1 MLTENFSINEF
12 HCKDGTP
19 VPSELFANIKELAE
33 NLQKI
38 RDFIGIPILI
48 LSAYRSPKHNKK
60 VGGAKN
66 SQHLQGKAADLKTKL
81 KPKDLYNIILDLIDK
96 GVIKEG
102 GVGLYD
108 TFVHYDIRGV
118 KARWQG

>member
-33 NLQKI
+33 NLQVI

-81 KPKDLYNIILDLIDK
+81 KPKDLYNIISDLIDK
-96 GVIKEG
+96 GLVKQG
-102 GVGLYD
+102 GLGLYD

>member
-96 GVIKEG
+96 GIIKEG
-102 GVGLYD
+102 GVGLYE

>member
-1 MLTENFSINEF
+1 MLTNNFSINEF

-48 LSAYRSPKHNKK
+48 TSGYRTKEYNKK
-60 VGGAKN
+60 VGGKPN
-66 SQHLQGKAADLKTKL
+66 SMHLQGKAADLKTKL
-81 KPKDLYNIILDLIDK
+81 KPKDLYNIIIDLIEK
-96 GVIKEG
+96 GEIKQG

-108 TFVHYDIRGV
+108 SFVHYDIRGTH
-118 KARWQG
+118 ARW